1 MISSMIRQTQNLRL
15 THRQKIGSSSIHVKI
30 RKFQQHLSKRFVQ
43 SLQYNRDTG
52 IISSAEFDDDTSLT
66 SNNSKHSKE
75 LFHTV
80 IGIEIHA
87 QLSVPTKLFSSSPT
101 KHHPI
106 LSNSNNHNTSPPP
119 PLPNTS
125 IQLHDIG
132 YPGTLPLLSKQS
144 VQYAILS
151 AAALQCQIQYQ
162 SRFERKHYFYPDLP
176 LGYQVTQQRW
186 PLAKN
191 GVLVCRRY
199 VDSHNHH
206 DKNNEDGK
214 MKSKK
219 KKRRRGS
226 ETQSQQQQQQQQSNN
241 QSKEL
246 SKFFNV
252 GIDRIQMEQDTGK
265 TTTIT
270 TTNNNN
276 DNDDNNNSANHNQSL
291 IDFNRAGCTLI
302 EVVFKPQIKSAHEA
316 ASVTSTVQS
325 LLRHIRTCDGK
336 MEDGSL
342 RVDLNIS
349 IAPIL
354 HDDRD
359 ENDANDSLTSAN
371 NDDENPFQKY
381 LPPGVGKRVEV
392 KNLNSLKQIIQSV
405 EYEGLRQAQNRLNG
419 NPTLLEETRTYDP
432 KTGQTI
438 KIRDKGSAVDYRF
451 MPEPDLPPLILN
463 EQVLNGKTL
472 KKFVEDELPEL
483 PEQAT
488 MRLMEE
494 YSLNEATALIITS
507 DRPAIELYEDAVKVC
522 IDALNGSDSDSD
534 HDDDENKKKK
544 KNDMITKV
552 PVVIGN
558 LLCNDLFALVKE
570 SALNRDS
577 NDNTNNDGRSSSGS
591 EEEDDGLVHP
601 ISMEYSN
608 IDARRL
614 GLLTSLV
621 VDGIVSTTQG
631 KKLLEVMYKEELD
644 ADPQT
649 IADARGWK
657 LISDMNELKKLCE
670 ETILDAKNEKQ
681 FVQYKQ
687 GGKHVRKMKKFFI
700 GKIMASSKGNAHP
713 ELLKDALD
721 MKLDEIAPGVEE

>member
-1 MISSMIRQTQNLRL
+1 MISSVIRQSQKLRL
-15 THRQKIGSSSIHVKI
+15 IHRKNIGSSSIHNKL
-30 RKFQQHLSKRFVQ
+30 RKFQQQLSKRFVQ

-52 IISSAEFDDDTSLT
+52 IISSTEYDDNNGSDTPNDSRQ
-66 SNNSKHSKE
+66 SKE

-87 QLSVPTKLFSSSPT
+87 QLSVPTKLFSSAPT

-106 LSNSNNHNTSPPP
+106 LSNNNNNNNNHNTTPTS
-119 PLPNTS
+119 LPNTS

-151 AAALQCQIQYQ
+151 AAALQCQIQYK

-186 PLAKN
+186 PLAKD

-199 VDSHNHH
+199 IDSHNQNQ
-206 DKNNEDGK
+206 DEDGNK
-214 MKSKK
+214 KSKKKKK

-226 ETQSQQQQQQQQSNN
+226 EPEENNNIDEVEAQSNN
-241 QSKEL
+241 QSIEL
-246 SKFFNV
+246 SKFFDV
-252 GIDRIQMEQDTGK
+252 GIDRIQIEQDTGK

-270 TTNNNN
+270 T
-276 DNDDNNNSANHNQSL
+276 NNNSTNQQSL

-316 ASVTSTVQS
+316 ASVASTVQS

-349 IAPIL
+349 IAPVL
-354 HDDRD
+354 YDDKKD
-359 ENDANDSLTSAN
+359 DN
-371 NDDENPFQKY
+371 NDNDDNPFQKY

-405 EYEGLRQAQNRLNG
+405 EYEGIRQAQNRLDG

-463 EQVLNGKTL
+463 EQVFNGKTL
-472 KKFVEDELPEL
+472 EEFIENELPEL

-494 YSLNEATALIITS
+494 YGLNEATALVITS
-507 DRPAIELYEDAVKVC
+507 DRPAIEMFEDAVKVC
-522 IDALNGSDSDSD
+522 IDALNSSDASSS
-534 HDDDENKKKK
+534 HDDNENQKEK
-544 KNDMITKV
+544 KNDLIAKV

-558 LLCNDLFALVKE
+558 WLCNDLFALVKE
-570 SALNRDS
+570 SALSRDLNS
-577 NDNTNNDGRSSSGS
+577 TKKNNGGSSDS

-608 IDARRL
+608 VDARRL
-614 GLLTSLV
+614 GLLLSLV

-644 ADPQT
+644 TDPQT
-649 IADARGWK
+649 IADERGWK
-657 LISDMNELKKLCE
+657 LISDMNELNRLCE

-681 FVQYKQ
+681 LNQYKQ

-713 ELLKDALD
+713 ELLKVALD
-721 MKLDEIAPGVEE
+721 VTLDEIAPGVEE